1 MQSIYTAAS
10 GLNSQQTRLDTI
22 AANIAN
28 SSTPGYKST
37 RVDFKDALYTTM
49 ENPAG
54 ADEAVNLEA
63 GTGVVI
69 GATTTDFTDGALIA
83 TGQPLDFAI
92 TGDGFFTVQ
101 NENGETL
108 YTRNG
113 SFASTPMDGQ
123 NYLVTAQGYF
133 VLDSEG
139 NRITI
144 PDGVSNF
151 SVTSAGIFNTAD
163 GDTGRLGLT
172 SFSNPD
178 GLDGVGNSCFRA
190 TAVSGEPEEAV
201 NVAVVQGSVEGS
213 NVNLASEMT
222 MLIRSQ
228 RAFSLASRALQTAD
242 DMEGL
247 ANNMH

>member
-10 GLNSQQTRLDTI
+10 GLNGQQTRLDTI

-28 SSTPGYKST
+28 SSTSGYKAT

-49 ENPAG
+49 ENPVG
-54 ADEAVNLEA
+54 ADEATNLEA

-69 GATTTDFTDGALIA
+69 GATTTDFTDGALIS

-92 TGDGFFTVQ
+92 SGDGFFAVQ

-108 YTRNG
+108 YTRDG
-113 SFASTPMDGQ
+113 SFRTVPIDGE
-123 NYLVTAQGYF
+123 NYLVTSQGYF

-144 PDGVSNF
+144 PEGATDFG
-151 SVTSAGIFNTAD
+151 VTSSGILSTAD
-163 GDTGRLGLT
+163 GEFGKLGLT

-178 GLDGVGNSCFRA
+178 GLDPVGDTCFRA
-190 TAVSGEPEEAV
+190 TEVSGPPEAAD
-201 NVAVVQGSVEGS
+201 NATVVQGSIEGS
-213 NVNLASEMT
+213 NVNLASELT
-222 MLIRSQ
+222 LLIRSQ
-228 RAFSLASRALQTAD
+228 RAYSLASRALQTAD